1 MFDQDGHGR
10 RRIPEPDLV
19 PILDGLTSVIF
30 YLLLTAAFIEYTKL
44 TLPPSM
50 SSPAGAASTNVPL
63 SPKILV
69 KIKDARNLQITL
81 KWAGTRP
88 DQMTRIVAR
97 NTKVGRS
104 EELENN
110 VREIIAEFTERFKE
124 EKTMSLGLSKM
135 ATYQEMV
142 SVMDGIQSKLQ
153 DVVLIGPEEVD
164 AM

>member
-44 TLPPSM
+44 TLPPAM
-50 SSPAGAASTNVPL
+50 TSPSGAASTVIPL
-63 SPKILV
+63 SPKFLV
-69 KIKDARNLQITL
+69 KIKDPQNLQVTL
-81 KWAGTRP
+81 KWTGTRP
-88 DQMTRIVAR
+88 DQMTRMVSR
-97 NTKVGRS
+97 NSEVGIS
-104 EELENN
+104 EELEKN
-110 VREIIAEFTERFKE
+110 VREMIADFNERFKE
-124 EKTMSLGLSKM
+124 EKTISLGLSKL